1 MDGGFAQIFGQ
12 IVFIIVKTLRDTNLV
27 ALRCFKIKKTSLPV
41 DVRRPKTPLLELPSG
56 EECGILY
63 RTAAGNP
70 AY

>member
-1 MDGGFAQIFGQ
+1 M
-12 IVFIIVKTLRDTNLV
+12 
-27 ALRCFKIKKTSLPV
+27 KKTSLQV
-41 DVRRPKTPLLELPSG
+41 DVYRSKEPLLELPSG